1 MIWDAISNRS
11 KTDLNQFIDGLI
23 NLQKQFSDYRE
34 YLKSLCMKALI
45 TDFDPIS
52 IQRIAQLTNK
62 TNQFN
67 LTTLRCTEND
77 IRAMQTNSNYI
88 CMCGRLTDRFT
99 DNGIV
104 TVLAGEIINN
114 NLHIRLW
121 LMSCRVLK
129 RELEYLMMNELINNV
144 KAMNVDEIIGY
155 YLPTG
160 KNGMVKEL
168 FKDLGF
174 SLKSKDD
181 KGNTVWNIK
190 VQEYKPHRVYIDV
203 MKQQ

>member
-1 MIWDAISNRS
+1 
-11 KTDLNQFIDGLI
+11 
-23 NLQKQFSDYRE
+23 
-34 YLKSLCMKALI
+34 
-45 TDFDPIS
+45 
-52 IQRIAQLTNK
+52 
-62 TNQFN
+62 
-67 LTTLRCTEND
+67 
-77 IRAMQTNSNYI
+77 
-88 CMCGRLTDRFT
+88 MCGRLTDRFT

-155 YLPTG
+155 YLPTE

-203 MKQQ
+203 VKQQ